1 MVIEGINVMSEH
13 HNILQLLQVY
23 AESIYTGNVERLRS
37 VFHPRAALFGE
48 VKGAPY
54 YKALEEY
61 LAAVAQRQSPQA
73 RGEEFLIRPLAVD
86 VQGPVAAARM
96 SSPML
101 GFNYIDYLSL
111 VRVEGK
117 WLITSKTFTHVGD

>member
-1 MVIEGINVMSEH
+1 MKSEH
-13 HNILQLLQVY
+13 ENILQALQTY
-23 AESIYTGNVERLRS
+23 AESIYHGDVERLLS

-54 YKALEEY
+54 YKSLEEY
-61 LAAVAQRQSPQA
+61 LASVAQRQSPQA
-73 RGEEFLIRPLAVD
+73 LGEELRIRPLAIET
-86 VQGPVAAARM
+86 QGPIAMARM
-96 SSPML
+96 SSPIL

-117 WLITSKTFTHVGD
+117 